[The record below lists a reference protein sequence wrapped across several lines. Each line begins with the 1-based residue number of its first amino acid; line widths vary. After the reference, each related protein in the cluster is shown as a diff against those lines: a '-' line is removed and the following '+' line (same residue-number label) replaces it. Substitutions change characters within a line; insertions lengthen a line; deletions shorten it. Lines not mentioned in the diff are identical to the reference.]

1 MERQG
6 DSECGIMGRQK
17 RENQEK
23 SLLVREDLWV
33 KGILPQ
39 TNFYRPNLIFW
50 IEMGC
55 GKAGFGRKGQKTPK
69 IENLGPKVC
78 PWDFE
83 ATCT

>member
-1 MERQG
+1 MF
-6 DSECGIMGRQK
+6 DLNCNIFDFSSQK

-50 IEMGC
+50 IEMEC
-55 GKAGFGRKGQKTPK
+55 GNARFGMAKKHLKLK
-69 IENLGPKVC
+69 ILVSKFV
-78 PWDFE
+78 PWDLE
-83 ATCT
+83 ATHT